1 MITIVADEAVIIVTG
16 RGGSSSEIEKVRNS
30 SFSSTTLSSMMSI
43 IPHAK
48 ELLFVE
54 LCPGT
59 NTI

>member
-59 NTI
+59 NII